1 MIGSLSGG
9 LGAIIWFLIAFV
21 VPLAALISAA
31 TTPSANFKR
40 ANSSKVL
47 WVIMPLLL
55 GFVAACIY
63 FFYIQPRLK
72 RATRL

>member
-1 MIGSLSGG
+1 VIAALYD
-9 LGAIIWFLIAFV
+9 LDTIIWFLIAFV
-21 VPLAALISAA
+21 IPLWALVSAA
-31 TTPSANFKR
+31 TTPSETFRA

-63 FFYIQPRLK
+63 FFFIRPRLL
-72 RATRL
+72 RITR